1 MKTFSICSALSH
13 SLPATIPN
21 LEENKVKIQV
31 PGLQQAPLQQQQ
43 LAATRT
49 HSAVAKQTSLDKGC
63 YHFIFDCLTF

>member
-1 MKTFSICSALSH
+1 
-13 SLPATIPN
+13 LPATIPN

-63 YHFIFDCLTF
+63 